1 MTEMLRIL
9 ISSRMGLLAVALL
22 TVSLVGCE
30 DSASETSGTLTG
42 TVKSGGEVCG
52 NCLIAIFNPKTLLRR
67 GCIVG
72 ESGEFEL
79 KEIPF
84 GDYEVTVSQ
93 KLTNDPE
100 VVFDKRIPKKYRSK
114 KTSGLSVS
122 INSAET
128 VFDIEMN

>member
-1 MTEMLRIL
+1 MLRIL

>member
-1 MTEMLRIL
+1 
-9 ISSRMGLLAVALL
+9 
-22 TVSLVGCE
+22 
-30 DSASETSGTLTG
+30 
-42 TVKSGGEVCG
+42 
-52 NCLIAIFNPKTLLRR
+52 
-67 GCIVG
+67 
-72 ESGEFEL
+72 L

>member
-1 MTEMLRIL
+1 MLRIL
-9 ISSRMGLLAVALL
+9 ISSRMGLLAVAML

>member
-1 MTEMLRIL
+1 M
-9 ISSRMGLLAVALL
+9 SLLAVALL

-72 ESGEFEL
+72 ESG
-79 KEIPF
+79 
-84 GDYEVTVSQ
+84 
-93 KLTNDPE
+93 
-100 VVFDKRIPKKYRSK
+100 
-114 KTSGLSVS
+114 
-122 INSAET
+122 
-128 VFDIEMN
+128 